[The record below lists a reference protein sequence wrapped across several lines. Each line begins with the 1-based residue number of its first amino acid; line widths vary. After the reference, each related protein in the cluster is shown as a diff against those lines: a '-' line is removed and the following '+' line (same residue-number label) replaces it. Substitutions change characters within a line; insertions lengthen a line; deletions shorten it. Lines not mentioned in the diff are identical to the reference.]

1 MNCSDRVVFD
11 CVFNLILTCFSYT
24 LSITAVDQ
32 GTPATT
38 GTATV
43 TILIDDVND
52 NDPVIYGTYQV
63 SVDENSGI
71 NTVVTTVNA
80 TDGDSDVNSQLT
92 FSIVSG
98 NTDSDLKIDASMGL
112 IQIANSLDRE
122 RTSSYVLGVDV
133 MDGGTPVRTSSVDVS
148 ISISDINDNGPIFT
162 SVTFS
167 FSVAEDV
174 TVGYNVGTVTATD
187 ADTGNNG
194 DISYSIPIFWLGINS
209 HFSISESTGIISTAG
224 ILDRET
230 HETYNIM
237 CRISDNGSPI
247 FTNAVNI
254 TILITDVNDNDPVFN
269 ASSYSASFPENE
281 ATGTKIMS
289 VFVTDIDSGVNQDVT
304 LTIDTANIEG
314 QTANTYIA
322 LNSTS
327 MTLSVKQNI
336 DREMTPTFQFT
347 LVATDGG
354 SASRSSTTSISFIVE
369 DLNDNSPS
377 FTSSFYNFEI
387 PYNDDCHVTVGVVA
401 ASDSD
406 YTDTV
411 LYYITTIEH
420 SSIFSLNSS
429 SGIFA

>member
-1 MNCSDRVVFD
+1 M
-11 CVFNLILTCFSYT
+11 
-24 LSITAVDQ
+24 
-32 GTPATT
+32 T

-63 SVDENSGI
+63 SVDENAGI
-71 NTVVTTVNA
+71 NTVVTTINA
-80 TDGDSDVNSQLT
+80 TDADSDENGQLT

-98 NTDSDLKIDASMGL
+98 NTDSDFKIDASMGL

-122 RTSSYVLGVDV
+122 RTSSYVIGVDV
-133 MDGGTPVRTSSVDVS
+133 LDGGSPVRSSYVNVS
-148 ISISDINDNGPIFT
+148 ISISDINDNGPVFT

-174 TVGYNVGTVTATD
+174 TVGYDVGTVTATD

-209 HFSISESTGIISTAG
+209 HFSINESTGIISTVG
-224 ILDRET
+224 TLDRET
-230 HETYNIM
+230 YETYNIL

-254 TILITDVNDNDPVFN
+254 SILVTDVNDNDPVFN

-281 ATGTKIMS
+281 DTGTQILP
-289 VFVTDIDSGVNQDVT
+289 VFATDIDIGVNQDLT
-304 LTIDTANIEG
+304 LTIDTTNIQG

-347 LVATDGG
+347 LLATDGG
-354 SASRSSTTSISFIVE
+354 FPLRSSTTSISLIVE

-387 PYNDDCHVTVGVVA
+387 PYNNNCHVTVGTVT

-406 YTDTV
+406 YVDTV

-420 SSIFSLNSS
+420 SSIFSINSS
-429 SGIFA
+429 SGIHVSLLNIQIATYKLHKFHICQLNI

>member
-1 MNCSDRVVFD
+1 M
-11 CVFNLILTCFSYT
+11 
-24 LSITAVDQ
+24 
-32 GTPATT
+32 T

-63 SVDENSGI
+63 SVDENAGI

-80 TDGDSDVNSQLT
+80 TDADSDENGQLT

-98 NTDSDLKIDASMGL
+98 NTDSDFKIDASMGL

-122 RTSSYVLGVDV
+122 RTSSYVLGVDII
-133 MDGGTPVRTSSVDVS
+133 DGGEPVRTTSVNVT
-148 ISISDINDNGPIFT
+148 ISISDINDNGPVFT
-162 SVTFS
+162 SVAFS

-174 TVGYNVGTVTATD
+174 SVEYDVGNVTATD

-209 HFSISESTGIISTAG
+209 HFSINESTGIISTAG
-224 ILDRET
+224 TLDRET
-230 HETYNIM
+230 YETYYIL
-237 CRISDNGSPI
+237 CRISDNGSPM

-254 TILITDVNDNDPVFN
+254 TIIATDVNDNDPVFN

-281 ATGTKIMS
+281 ATGTTILP
-289 VFVTDIDSGVNQDVT
+289 VFVTAIDSGVNQDVT
-304 LTIDTANIEG
+304 LTIVTTNIEG
-314 QTANTYIA
+314 QTANTFIV
-322 LNSTS
+322 LNSTL

-336 DREMTPTFQFT
+336 DREMTPIFQFT

-354 SASRSSTTSISFIVE
+354 SPPRSSTVSISLIVE

-377 FTSSFYNFEI
+377 FSSSFYNFEI

-406 YTDTV
+406 YNDTV
-411 LYYITTIEH
+411 LYFITTIEH
-420 SSIFSLNSS
+420 LNIFSLNSS
-429 SGIFA
+429 SGIYVS